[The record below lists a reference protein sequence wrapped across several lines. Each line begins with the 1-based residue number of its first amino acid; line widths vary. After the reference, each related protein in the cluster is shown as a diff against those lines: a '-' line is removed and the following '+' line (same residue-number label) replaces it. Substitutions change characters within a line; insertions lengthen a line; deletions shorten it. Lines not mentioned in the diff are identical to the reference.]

1 MSSDA
6 ATPCDAVS
14 GRVHLWCN
22 SSAVDVRGVGEQERI
37 HTTGRLVGGEPG
49 HSLAVGGSGVE
60 DLDGNLRSGAID
72 DWELD
77 DEDISANWIWR
88 FDFPN
93 KWIICD
99 GNDTSVVGGG
109 HGRARGEELDVL
121 NDIAP
126 GVELDVLDFFSYGQ
140 IKDD

>member
-1 MSSDA
+1 
-6 ATPCDAVS
+6 
-14 GRVHLWCN
+14 
-22 SSAVDVRGVGEQERI
+22 
-37 HTTGRLVGGEPG
+37 
-49 HSLAVGGSGVE
+49 
-60 DLDGNLRSGAID
+60 LDGNLRSGAID

-109 HGRARGEELDVL
+109 HGRTRGEELDVL

-126 GVELDVLDFFSYGQ
+126 GVELDVLDFFSYSQ
-140 IKDD
+140 IKDDGALECFVDPVDVPVNMLMSRVNLVDVTVG